1 MRKITPNEIQKLVD
15 RSLTK
20 VVLEK
25 LTVKVGDEYVI
36 QPGLKIKSK
45 ESGVVYTVSS
55 PIRVVDNGLRLDIER
70 VVVDPKT
77 HVSKTIKATITQ
89 DDFDNYDPA

>member
-20 VVLEK
+20 IVLEK

-45 ESGVVYTVSS
+45 ESGVEYTVSS

-70 VVVDPKT
+70 VVMDDKT
-77 HVSKTIKATITQ
+77 HTLKTIKATITQ
-89 DDFDNYDPA
+89 DDFDSYDPA